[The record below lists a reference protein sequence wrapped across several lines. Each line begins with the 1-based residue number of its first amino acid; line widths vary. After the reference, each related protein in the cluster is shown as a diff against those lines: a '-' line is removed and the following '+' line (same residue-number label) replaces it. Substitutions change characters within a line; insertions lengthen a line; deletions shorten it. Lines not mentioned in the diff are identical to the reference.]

1 MRLVSFTFDGSHRIG
16 LVHGDEVVDLA
27 EAAPSLPQD
36 MPSFLAAGA
45 PALDAARRAA
55 DASTRRW
62 PLTGLTLAA
71 PVPQPRKF
79 LAVFLN
85 YQQHAAETAQSA
97 PDMPVFF
104 NKQTS
109 CIVGPYDPVHVP
121 RASSLVDYEGELA
134 FVIGTR
140 CRHVPAARAHE
151 VIAGYCVA
159 NDVSVRDWQIRSPT
173 ITLGKSFDT
182 HGPLGPW
189 LVTPD
194 ELGDP
199 HALRLRTWVNGDLR
213 QDANTRDMIFDC
225 FRQVEVLSTVCTLE
239 PGDVVSTGTPAG
251 VGVMQNPPRFLA
263 AGDVVRVEIDGI
275 GHIEN
280 RLIDE
285 PEVP

>member
-1 MRLVSFTFDGSHRIG
+1 MRLVSFTIDGGHHIG
-16 LVHGDEVVDLA
+16 VMVGDEVVDLA
-27 EAAPSLPQD
+27 DAAPTLPRD
-36 MPSFLAAGA
+36 MPAFLAAGA
-45 PALDAARRAA
+45 PAVDAARRAA
-55 DASTRRW
+55 TSAARRW
-62 PLTGLTLAA
+62 PLAGLTLAA

-85 YQQHAAETAQSA
+85 YQQHAAETAQAA
-97 PDMPVFF
+97 PDMPIFF

-109 CIVGPYDPVHVP
+109 CIVGPHDAVHVP

-173 ITLGKSFDT
+173 IMLGKSFDT
-182 HGPLGPW
+182 HGPLGPC

-199 HALRLRTWVNGDLR
+199 HALRLRTWVNGELR

-225 FRQVEVLSTVCTLE
+225 FRQIEVLSTVCTLE

-280 RLIDE
+280 RLVDE
-285 PEVP
+285 PEAA